1 MNKNLWILT
10 LSQVFGFTAATITVF
25 LSGII
30 GSQIASIKSLAT
42 LPTALYVVGTA
53 IFTILAARIMSK
65 IGRRLGFIFAALGSS
80 MASLLGAFAISQQ
93 NFILFCISCLILG
106 MGAAF
111 NHQYRFAA
119 AESVEKEKAPKA
131 ISILML
137 AGIVSAFLGI
147 TSANYTKNLIPD
159 YLYVGSYLMLAA
171 FTFIPAILLFFYKN
185 MLAAFTFIPA
195 ILLFFY
201 KNNEK
206 AKIDLNNTNTGRR
219 LFEIIFQPRF
229 LQAVI
234 ASAFAYAVMSFLMTA
249 TPLSMHVMEKMSL
262 EKTGL
267 VLQLHVAAMFL
278 PSLITGNLIKKF
290 GHSNIMYMGVLML
303 VVTIVLSLFEHVVTI
318 VLSLFEQSYANYM
331 VALIFLGFGWNFLFI
346 SGTSLVVLTYKEEEK
361 FKAQGINDLIVFTT
375 MALASLSAGI
385 VLSLTSWTTMNLV
398 CIPFLVLIIY
408 SIFRADILSKKD

>member
-1 MNKNLWILT
+1 MKMNKNLFLLT

-30 GSQIASIKSLAT
+30 GSEITSIKFLST

-53 IFTILAARIMSK
+53 IFTILAAKIMSK
-65 IGRRLGFIFAALGSS
+65 VGRRLGFIFAAFGSS
-80 MASLLGAFAISQQ
+80 AASLLGAFAISQQ
-93 NFILFCISCLILG
+93 NFILFCVSCLILG

-137 AGIVSAFLGI
+137 AGIVAAFLGI
-147 TSANYTKNLIPD
+147 SSANYTKNLIPD

-171 FTFIPAILLFFYKN
+171 FTFMPAIF
-185 MLAAFTFIPA
+185 
-195 ILLFFY
+195 LFFY

-206 AKIDLNNTNTGRR
+206 TKIELNNNHSGRR
-219 LFEIIFQPRF
+219 MFEIISQPRF
-229 LQAVI
+229 FQAVI
-234 ASAFAYAVMSFLMTA
+234 ASAFAYAVMSYLMTA
-249 TPLSMHVMEKMSL
+249 TPMSMHLMEKMSL

-267 VLQLHVAAMFL
+267 VLQFHVAAMFL

-290 GHSNIMYMGVLML
+290 GHSNVIYIGVLFL
-303 VVTIVLSLFEHVVTI
+303 VVTIILSLFEN
-318 VLSLFEQSYANYM
+318 SYANYM
-331 VALIFLGFGWNFLFI
+331 VALIFLGLGWNFLFI

-361 FKAQGINDLIVFTT
+361 FKAQGVNDLIVFST

-385 VLSLTSWTTMNLV
+385 SLSLTSWTTMNLA
-398 CIPFLVLIIY
+398 CIPFLVLIVY
-408 SIFRADILSKKD
+408 SSFRADILSKK